1 MRVEHRHKECEG
13 AGGAAFAINLA
24 GWHPQATLFDVTKVI
39 LIFSAQHS
47 KRSHGLGCGG
57 GRGGIGVVVAAG
69 EPASGTTM
77 HSAMG
82 KGNREGGGTTGCLS
96 IL

>member
-1 MRVEHRHKECEG
+1 MR
-13 AGGAAFAINLA
+13 AGGCRRVQGGAVREGFAINLA

-47 KRSHGLGCGG
+47 KRSYGRGCGAG
-57 GRGGIGVVVAAG
+57 AAG

-82 KGNREGGGTTGCLS
+82 KGVE
-96 IL
+96 